1 MRKISAKW
9 ALTVFL
15 IGSVWSVPGQ
25 VLVSADDPRFGPNS
39 LTVDT
44 RTGLTWLDLPLSS
57 DFSYLQAEAATQ
69 SGGRFVGFRHAT
81 VLEVLS
87 LYNSAGFGE
96 GLVAQSDPNYPNAVA
111 LMSMIGETYPGA
123 VVGVSGTLNGR
134 GQALAPWIGYSS
146 FNNVDGIMI
155 TTSRQLPGTY
165 SALYDLDIHFPTVGN
180 WLVEVPE
187 PSIPAL
193 LLITPALL
201 KWRRAPIADLFVRRR
216 AETFY
221 EK

>member
-1 MRKISAKW
+1 MRKISGKW

-15 IGSVWSVPGQ
+15 IGSVCSVPGQ

-69 SGGRFVGFRHAT
+69 SGGRFAGFRHAT

-111 LMSMIGETYPGA
+111 LMSMVGETDPGSA
-123 VVGVSGTLNGR
+123 VGISGTLNASGL
-134 GQALAPWIGYSS
+134 ALAPWIGYSS
-146 FNNVDGIMI
+146 FDNVDGIML
-155 TTSRQLPGTY
+155 TTSRQMPGTY
-165 SALYDLDIHFPTVGN
+165 SALYDLDTHYPTVGN

-187 PSIPAL
+187 PSVAALLLMAPAL
-193 LLITPALL
+193 LTWKQTRTVL
-201 KWRRAPIADLFVRRR
+201 KRR
-216 AETFY
+216 
-221 EK
+221 